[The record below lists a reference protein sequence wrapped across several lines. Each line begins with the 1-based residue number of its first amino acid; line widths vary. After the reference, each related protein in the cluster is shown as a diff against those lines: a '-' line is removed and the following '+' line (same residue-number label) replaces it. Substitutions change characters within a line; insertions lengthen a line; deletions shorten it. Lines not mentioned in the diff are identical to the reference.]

1 MDGMQRLRC
10 FSAALAYAS
19 LLFMKENKDGTVAV
33 VAEHDGGKI
42 VERKE
47 RGQLDDHT
55 RRDDNDCGERPSSPT
70 GW

>member
-1 MDGMQRLRC
+1 
-10 FSAALAYAS
+10 
-19 LLFMKENKDGTVAV
+19 MKENKDGTVAV

-55 RRDDNDCGERPSSPT
+55 RRDDNVCGERPSSPT

>member
-1 MDGMQRLRC
+1 
-10 FSAALAYAS
+10 
-19 LLFMKENKDGTVAV
+19 MKENKDETVAV

-55 RRDDNDCGERPSSPT
+55 RRDDNVGGERPSSPT